1 LLRFFFLLD
10 GTLADLLDEVR
21 RPHDLNQEIIVV
33 FLLHVLASEAMDIY
47 GLAQVEDVVGFVRL
61 DDISA
66 ESRWDKHAL
75 ECR

>member
-66 ESRWDKHAL
+66 ECWWDEHAF
-75 ECR
+75 EC